1 MKSFHAAT
9 LLVVRLTLFRI
20 AFVALILGTAGCAE
34 TGNHAHEI
42 GTVDMANGAVDDQSE
57 IAVNIDRYLR
67 AMEAMGFSG
76 AIIVDAG
83 GKIVLRKGYGLADRQ
98 AGHPYTPATVQT
110 HGSITKQMTGAAI
123 LLLEFRG
130 HLSVGDTI
138 DEYFDGV
145 PEDRRNVTIH
155 QLMTHSSGLPGSIGR
170 DNEPISA
177 EAFTERAMATPLDF
191 EPGTG
196 YSYSNVG
203 YSLLGIIVERVSGK
217 TYETFLHEELLLPA
231 GLAETGYLLPDWDP
245 ERLAV
250 GYQGGERWGRVH
262 QRQWREDGPGWHLR
276 ANGGLH
282 TTVDDMHRWLE
293 TVRGR
298 GVLPEDAA
306 IRWTTGYVD
315 EGGGDSKYAYGWAV
329 HDAEAGPMVA
339 HNGGN
344 GIFSADFV
352 WLPEQAF
359 FLYIQ
364 GNTSVVPAARQ
375 RDALLA
381 AAFDPEFEMPPLVS
395 GSNTAKLETAKAR
408 EGQYW
413 LDEGSITLE
422 ADDTRLIAM
431 LSGQN
436 ALDLML
442 GHGEDQRNRFDGLNR
457 RAMEMVRKLEA
468 GREDAMKGMVGVE
481 EDAVARARSMLNVIE
496 RGGELKS
503 LTLVGSIANVPGSRF
518 ADYGPWTT
526 FVRAEFDQLIQMWSV
541 LWHEDGTYRG
551 TAIGPS
557 SDVPSLILVPIGDDR
572 YTGVR
577 REPPWD
583 TADIQFVD
591 GCLVAAD
598 LQACRAP

>member
-1 MKSFHAAT
+1 MY
-9 LLVVRLTLFRI
+9 RFRI
-20 AFVALILGTAGCAE
+20 AFIALILGAAGCAA
-34 TGNHAHEI
+34 TGDRTGESGSPGVADGAMVEDS
-42 GTVDMANGAVDDQSE
+42 GTAVR
-57 IAVNIDRYLR
+57 IDRYLR

-76 AIIVDAG
+76 AVAVDTG
-83 GKIVLRKGYGLADRQ
+83 GNVVLRKGYGLADRQ
-98 AGHPYTPATVQT
+98 TGRPYTPATVQT

-123 LLLEFRG
+123 LLLEYRG
-130 HLSVGDTI
+130 KLSVDDAITQ
-138 DEYFDGV
+138 YFEDV
-145 PEDRRNVTIH
+145 PEDKRNITIH
-155 QLMTHSSGLPGSIGR
+155 QLLTHSSGLPGSIGR
-170 DNEPISA
+170 DIEPIGA
-177 EAFTERAMATPLDF
+177 EAFVNRAMAAPLEF
-191 EPGTG
+191 EPGSA

-203 YSLLGIIVERVSGK
+203 FSLLGIIVERVSG
-217 TYETFLHEELLLPA
+217 TAYETFLREELLLPA

-250 GYQGGERWGRVH
+250 GYQGGERWGLVH

-298 GVLPEDAA
+298 GVLPEDPAA
-306 IRWTTGYVD
+306 RWTTGYVD

-329 HDAEAGPMVA
+329 HDTELGPMVA

-344 GIFSADFV
+344 GIFSADLV

-381 AAFDPEFEMPPLVS
+381 AAFDPGFAMPPVVA
-395 GSNTAKLETAKAR
+395 GSDTAGPETAKAR
-408 EGQYW
+408 EGKYW
-413 LDEGSITLE
+413 INEGSIELK
-422 ADDTRLIAM
+422 ADHTRLIAL

-442 GHGEDQRNRFDGLNR
+442 GHGEEQRTRFAKLNR
-457 RAMEMVRKLEA
+457 RAMDIARKLEA
-468 GREDAMKGMVGVE
+468 GREDAMQGMVGDD
-481 EDAVARARSMLNVIE
+481 EDAVARARSMLDAIE
-496 RGGELKS
+496 RAGELRS
-503 LTLVGSIANVPGSRF
+503 LDLVGSIANVPGSRF

-526 FVRAEFDQLIQMWSV
+526 FVRAEFEQSTRMWSV
-541 LWHEDGTYRG
+541 LWREDGTYRG

-557 SDVPSLILVPIGDDR
+557 SDVPSLILVPKEDGR
-572 YTGVR
+572 YRGIR

-583 TADIQFVD
+583 TVDIRFED
-591 GCLVAAD
+591 ECLVAVGPR
-598 LQACRAP
+598 ACREP

>member
-1 MKSFHAAT
+1 M
-9 LLVVRLTLFRI
+9 I
-20 AFVALILGTAGCAE
+20 
-34 TGNHAHEI
+34 
-42 GTVDMANGAVDDQSE
+42 NGAVSGDSE
-57 IAVNIDRYLR
+57 IAVRIDSYLR

-76 AIIVDAG
+76 AIIVESG
-83 GKIVLRKGYGLADRQ
+83 GNVVLRKGYGLADRNT
-98 AGHPYTPATVQT
+98 GRPYTPATVQT

-123 LLLEFRG
+123 LVLEQRG
-130 HLSVGDTI
+130 DLSVEDAI
-138 DEYFDGV
+138 SRYFDNV
-145 PEDRRNVTIH
+145 PEPMRDVTIH
-155 QLMTHSSGLPGSIGR
+155 QLLTHSSGLPGSIGR
-170 DNEPISA
+170 DNEPIDA
-177 EAFTERAMATPLDF
+177 EAFTQRAMAAELQF
-191 EPGTG
+191 EPGSG

-217 TYETFLHEELLLPA
+217 AYETFLREELLKPA
-231 GLAETGYLLPDWDP
+231 GLADTGYLLPDWDP
-245 ERLAV
+245 DRLAV
-250 GYQGGERWGRVH
+250 GYQDGERWGRVH
-262 QRQWREDGPGWHLR
+262 QRQWRDDGPGWHLR

-298 GVLPEDAA
+298 GLLPEDVAQ
-306 IRWTTGYVD
+306 RWTTGYVD

-329 HDAEAGPMVA
+329 QDTELGPMVA

-381 AAFDPEFEMPPLVS
+381 AAFDPEFAMPPVVTA
-395 GSNTAKLETAKAR
+395 SNTAGPETAKAR
-408 EGQYW
+408 EGIYRI
-413 LDEGSITLE
+413 DEGSIELK
-422 ADDTRLIAM
+422 ADHTRLIAM

-442 GHGEDQRNRFDGLNR
+442 GHGEEQRERFAGLNR
-457 RAMEMVRKLEA
+457 RAVAIARKLEA
-468 GREDAMKGMVGVE
+468 GREDAMEGMVGE
-481 EDAVARARSMLNVIE
+481 GEDAVARARSLLNVIE
-496 RGGELKS
+496 RGGELRS
-503 LTLVGSIANVPGSRF
+503 LKLVGSIENVPGSRF
-518 ADYGPWTT
+518 AGYGPWTT
-526 FVRAEFDQLIQMWSV
+526 FVRAEFDQLVQVWSV

-557 SDVPSLILVPIGDDR
+557 SDVPSLILVPRGEVR
-572 YTGVR
+572 YTGIR

-583 TADIQFVD
+583 TADIRFVD
-591 GCLVAAD
+591 GCLVAAG
-598 LQACRAP
+598 LQACSEP